1 MNQMRKKKVLVQAP
15 ARANTVARHA
25 RKLNRSA
32 VFQNRKK
39 AAKNGRT
46 RFKIDFKD
54 VGDSQ
59 KIGRTSCKRD
69 DSKKVFH
76 KTVLLSS
83 DLSAH
88 LISA

>member
-1 MNQMRKKKVLVQAP
+1 MNQIKKRCLFKPLREPILSPGTPESLTGVL
-15 ARANTVARHA
+15 RFKTE
-25 RKLNRSA
+25 
-32 VFQNRKK
+32 KK

-46 RFKIDFKD
+46 RFKIDFND

-83 DLSAH
+83 GLSAH